1 MQLFYYTVIKKE
13 NIMNYPDFF
22 NKVPNIEL
30 IDPLSAV
37 LGTFEKGELNIS
49 YLDVVKGSGHSC
61 PTVAGAYLM
70 SYHALKALF
79 PEGPALRGSIKVEF
93 NEKMEEGTTGVV
105 ANAIS
110 YITGATDK
118 SGFKGLNGNF
128 SRHSLMSFNMPVPF
142 VRFSRTDTNQSVDL
156 FYDPSPV
163 PADSK
168 QMGLMKMIMQGTAS
182 EKEKKD
188 FAELWQERVKRILVD
203 NFDNPKILRVEIL

>member
-1 MQLFYYTVIKKE
+1 
-13 NIMNYPDFF
+13 MNYPDFF

-30 IDPLSAV
+30 TDPLSAV
-37 LGTFEKGELNIS
+37 LETFEKGEFHIS

-93 NEKMEEGTTGVV
+93 HEKMEEGTTGVV
-105 ANAIS
+105 SNAIS

-118 SGFKGLNGNF
+118 SGFKGLNGKF
-128 SRHSLMSFNMPVPF
+128 ARHSLMSFNLPIPS
-142 VRFSRTDTNQSVDL
+142 VRFSRTDTNKSVDV

-163 PADSK
+163 QADPK
-168 QMGLMKMIMQGTAS
+168 QMVLMKMIMQDKAS
-182 EKEKKD
+182 QEEKQEFGK
-188 FAELWQERVKRILVD
+188 LWQERVKSILID
-203 NFDNPKILRVEIL
+203 NFSNPDVISVRSV